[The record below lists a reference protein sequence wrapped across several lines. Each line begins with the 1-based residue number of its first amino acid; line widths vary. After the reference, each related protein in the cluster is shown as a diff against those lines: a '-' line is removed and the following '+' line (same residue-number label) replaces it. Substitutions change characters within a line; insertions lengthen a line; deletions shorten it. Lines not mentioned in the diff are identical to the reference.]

1 MYLLTASLTFEN
13 RLMRRLNAT
22 ASADPGPTFPT
33 ASLMPPPPGISDML
47 PRFANPTPAP
57 PPPPEGGNP
66 RRPWYNDEEG
76 AAAGNDIFLREKRT
90 AAAVGET
97 ETESVGGGGCSPGI
111 L

>member
-57 PPPPEGGNP
+57 PPPEGGNP
-66 RRPWYNDEEG
+66 RRPWYSDEEG